1 MATAGDIPWID
12 GKAKVYG
19 ALEHICPGKHIRS
32 EQWNERMSNY
42 AYISD
47 YECIFPYPLDIDAFC
62 AQYTQRK
69 WENLQTAKQIGT
81 SIPILD
87 LAHFTDAYCFHKIQ
101 KDGYFI
107 GGPKKINEAYD
118 DDGEAGSDVIENFSW
133 WSPVFREHD
142 VASVRE
148 QLGRA
153 IQPFLD
159 QNEYQLNS
167 QFATSDAFSKQ
178 RQARRYGAYYFQY
191 SIQELL
197 NAYESCFGVR
207 ELHYKILGTYR
218 YKQEVM
224 HAVLVCSEANAT
236 RFSAYPPVLR
246 PSEDVD
252 NGEVVTRDGD
262 GNWVWRPE
270 ATGTEIQRL
279 ARVGNRLPWYRRW
292 EQVAFAFYIPDAYNR
307 MVAPDLKHHSHR
319 L

>member
-32 EQWNERMSNY
+32 EQWNERTSNY

-47 YECIFPYPLDIDAFC
+47 YECIFPYPLDIDTFC
-62 AQYTQRK
+62 ARYTQRN

-87 LAHFTDAYCFHKIQ
+87 LAHFTDTCCFHKIQ
-101 KDGYFI
+101 EDGYFI
-107 GGPKKINEAYD
+107 GGPKKINEAYGD
-118 DDGEAGSDVIENFSW
+118 QGEAGSDVIKKLSW
-133 WSPVFREHD
+133 WSPVFRDVD

-148 QLGRA
+148 RLGRA

-159 QNEYQLNS
+159 QYDYQLNI
-167 QFATSDAFSKQ
+167 QFATSDAFSKL
-178 RQARRYGAYYFQY
+178 RKARRYGAYYFQY

-197 NAYESCFGVR
+197 NAYERCFGVR

-236 RFSAYPPVLR
+236 SFSAYPPVLR
-246 PSEDVD
+246 PSEDVY
-252 NGEVVTRDGD
+252 NCEVVTRDID

-270 ATGTEIQRL
+270 ATGGTKIQRQQRCFGPL
-279 ARVGNRLPWYRRW
+279 YRRW
-292 EQVAFAFYIPDAYNR
+292 EHVAFAFHIPDEYDG
-307 MVAPDLKHHSHR
+307 MIVPDLEHHSHR